1 MPPSFAVVPVLD
13 LRGGEVVHAQRG
25 DRAAYRPIRTPLAE
39 GGGSAPEA
47 VLGGLL
53 TLAPFRQIYIA
64 DLDAIEGRGGGGHAD
79 CVASLARR
87 FPGVEIWLDG
97 GYRDAEQAV
106 AAASCAPRVVPVLGS
121 ETMAHAEVARD
132 LLATLGPAG
141 FVLSLDQ
148 RGGRF
153 LGPPELDSSSALW
166 PRRVVAMT
174 LHRVGAGLGP
184 DVDRVAELRRRAA
197 APDVEIY
204 AAGGVR
210 DAADLHRLAE
220 IGAAGA
226 LVATALHDGRLSAAD
241 LAPFVAAQE
250 R

>member
-1 MPPSFAVVPVLD
+1 MPLSFAVVPVLD

-47 VLGGLL
+47 VLAGLL

-79 CVASLARR
+79 CVASLAAR
-87 FPGVEIWLDG
+87 FPGLEIWLDG
-97 GYRDAEQAV
+97 GYRDVEQAV
-106 AAASCAPRVVPVLGS
+106 AATSCAPHVVPVLGS
-121 ETMAHAEVARD
+121 ETMAHADVSRD
-132 LLATLGPAG
+132 LLTKLGPAG

-148 RGGRF
+148 RGGQF
-153 LGPPELDSSSALW
+153 LGPPELASSSALW
-166 PRRVVAMT
+166 PRRVIAMT
-174 LHRVGAGLGP
+174 LHRVGADLGP
-184 DVDRVAELRRRAA
+184 DADRVAELRRI
-197 APDVEIY
+197 APDAGFY

-241 LAPFVAAQE
+241 LAPFVAAPE
-250 R
+250 